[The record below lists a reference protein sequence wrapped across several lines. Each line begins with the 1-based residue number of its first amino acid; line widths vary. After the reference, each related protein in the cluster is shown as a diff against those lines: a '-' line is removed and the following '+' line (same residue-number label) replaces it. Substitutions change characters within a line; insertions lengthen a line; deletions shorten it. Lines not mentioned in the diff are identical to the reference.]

1 MPESRPPEYIFPERL
16 KKAREL
22 RGLGQPDVAKR
33 SGIQSSAISHFETG
47 NRKPSFDNLRRLAQ
61 ALDVTTDFLMGRTD
75 EIGGTA
81 TADRLYRNIQQLQTG
96 DREFIEDWIKSKADR
111 ARDKERKYKERKS
124 DK

>member
-1 MPESRPPEYIFPERL
+1 MPESMPPEYIFPERL

-33 SGIQSSAISHFETG
+33 SGIQASAISHFETG

-96 DREFIEDWIKSKADR
+96 DREFIEDWIKSKAGH
-111 ARDKERKYKERKS
+111 ARDKQRKP